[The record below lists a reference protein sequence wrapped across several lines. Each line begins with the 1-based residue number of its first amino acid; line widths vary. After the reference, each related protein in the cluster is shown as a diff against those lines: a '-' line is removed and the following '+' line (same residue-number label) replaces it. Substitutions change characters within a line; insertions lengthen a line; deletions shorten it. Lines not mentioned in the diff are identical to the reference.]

1 MRTTMP
7 GHRSNLPA
15 TSALGIARRAHWRS
29 LGLSVADLTKPKVA
43 IVNTSS
49 ELAACYAHLDEIV
62 PVLKAELRERGV
74 IPFEIRTT
82 APSDFV
88 TSAGRAG
95 RYILPSRDLIVDD
108 IEAAVEGAQLDAMIC
123 LSSCDKT
130 TPGHL
135 MAAGRLNIP
144 TVVIPCGYQHSGRA
158 EGREADVEEVFL
170 LAAKAAV
177 TGEPTEGLEE
187 LADDA
192 ILGPGVCA
200 GMATAN
206 SMHIVAEALGM
217 AVPGSAPVRANGEP
231 MWDAVRRSAAALVD
245 LIERDVRPR
254 DIMTAGSVR
263 NAVRAML
270 AVGGSI
276 NTIKHLQAIAI
287 ESHVEI
293 DVWEEFRVLGRQ
305 TPLLASVRPNGPW
318 LVEDFEDAG
327 GGATLLRELLPLLD
341 GDRLTV
347 TGSTLA
353 ENLSSARAGDG
364 RIIRSIADPFGTDPA
379 ITVLRGS
386 LAPGGAVAKRPV
398 PDPGPAMFRGPA
410 RVFGNREE
418 AIAGIASGRLREGDV
433 AVIRGIGVTGAPGMG
448 MTSAF
453 IFALHARGLAQSV
466 ALVTDGQFSGLVNQG
481 VTVGEVSPEAAAD
494 GPLGRVQDDDLI
506 EIDLREGRLD
516 LLVDPAELAAR
527 APYRAPADRDS
538 GGGLLDQYEQLVQ
551 PLACGAVLCARTGL
565 AVCTDAAESA
575 REKENA

>member
-1 MRTTMP
+1 MP

-49 ELAACYAHLDEIV
+49 ELAACYAHLDDIV

-177 TGEPTEGLEE
+177 TGELTDGLEE

-245 LIERDVRPR
+245 LIDRDVRPR

-287 ESHVEI
+287 ESHVDI

-347 TGSTLA
+347 TGATLA
-353 ENLSSARAGDG
+353 ENLASARPGDG
-364 RIIRSIADPFGTDPA
+364 QVIRSIADPFGTDPA